1 MRALASTIGETL
13 LVALLGL
20 ICALAANAVS
30 PRGLS
35 LARDYFPTGER
46 SSAPVGRA
54 PAPANASTAA
64 AGTSA
69 VEDPVVRRLARQQL
83 RAVSGSDA
91 VALFQDPQREH
102 GLFVF
107 IDARDDV
114 HYQAGHIPGAWQ
126 FNHYRPESFLPT
138 VLPVCL
144 SALKVVVYCTG
155 GQCEDSEFAAIML
168 RDMGV
173 PAENILVYIGGM
185 SDWAAGHHPI
195 EIGGRS
201 SGQFLKP

>member
-1 MRALASTIGETL
+1 MRAFASTFAETL

-30 PRGLS
+30 PRGLN
-35 LARDYFPTGER
+35 LGRDYFPASER
-46 SSAPVGRA
+46 GSVPVARA
-54 PAPANASTAA
+54 PAPANASTAVDGRA
-64 AGTSA
+64 DVQDA
-69 VEDPVVRRLARQQL
+69 VARRLARQQL
-83 RAVSGSDA
+83 RAVSGGDA

-107 IDARDDV
+107 IDARDDA

-126 FNHYRPESFLPT
+126 FNHYRPENFLPT

-144 SALKVVVYCTG
+144 SALKVVVYCAG

-168 RDMGV
+168 RDTGV
-173 PAENILVYIGGM
+173 PAENIFVYTGGM
-185 SDWAAGHHPI
+185 NDWAAGHHPI
-195 EIGGRS
+195 EIGRRS